1 MLFVELVC
9 LTTGM
14 LVLMWAV
21 GPLRTHPAENYL
33 HVTVDDLTLFQG
45 WPKHASSLSC
55 IILNTSG
62 HIFPKYILFQMF
74 YRNIGIENKGCVRR
88 FLSPLVVSTWSQTA
102 SPALPGGSD
111 GPRTDRP
118 CPPWGRPSSPE
129 TDRWPGCPSA
139 SGGTESRAARRN
151 TPSPRHL
158 PAEEASPRTTH
169 SGTLTWSIHCYSNED
184 FGLRCVAFTWAG
196 KRKQRPRP
204 LGKMLSWAER
214 VGGKC
219 RSLVSCKLSP
229 VNKPLPRIHRDLLA
243 WFLMKTQWC
252 FQ

>member
-1 MLFVELVC
+1 MTGKLLIWRNKCYLWSWFVWRC
-9 LTTGM
+9 LDNIDDRD
-14 LVLMWAV
+14 V
-21 GPLRTHPAENYL
+21 GFDVSSRPSEDTVDYPSENYL
-33 HVTVDDLTLFQG
+33 HVTVDALTLFQG

-55 IILNTSG
+55 IIRNISG

-74 YRNIGIENKGCVRR
+74 HRNIGIENKGCVRR
-88 FLSPLVVSTWSQTA
+88 FPSPLVVSTWSRIA

-129 TDRWPGCPSA
+129 TDRWSWCQSA

-158 PAEEASPRTTH
+158 PTEEASPRTTH
-169 SGTLTWSIHCYSNED
+169 SRTLTWFIHGCSTEE
-184 FGLRCVAFTWAG
+184 FWLRCIAFTWAG
-196 KRKQRPRP
+196 KSEKKPRP
-204 LGKMLSWAER
+204 LVKMLNWAER

-219 RSLVSCKLSP
+219 SSLVSC
-229 VNKPLPRIHRDLLA
+229 
-243 WFLMKTQWC
+243 
-252 FQ
+252 